1 MHHLEISETI
11 AQLWEVHLFL
21 LIRELGCCG
30 RQAQVYS
37 CLASSTLHFF
47 LASKLYS
54 REVRRKN
61 RPWSHCFF
69 YFIDSK
75 MEEFLIWTYFSKRFC
90 WELLRNPY
98 QQKNFKV
105 CFMCWNC
112 IGFRFKFVNF
122 YPVFVPTELLVIG
135 NLLNL
140 LLSQFIYLWNC
151 NKIISNH
158 FFHYRH
164 WTLVSIS
171 C

>member
-11 AQLWEVHLFL
+11 AQLCYVHLFL
-21 LIRELGCCG
+21 LIRKLGCCR

-47 LASKLYS
+47 LASNLYS
-54 REVRRKN
+54 RDVHRKN
-61 RPWSHCFF
+61 SPWSRHFF

-75 MEEFLIWTYFSKRFC
+75 MEEFLIWSYFSKRFC
-90 WELLRNPY
+90 QELLIRNPY

-105 CFMCWNC
+105 CFTCWNC
-112 IGFRFKFVNF
+112 IGFGFKFVNF
-122 YPVFVPTELLVIG
+122 YPVFVPSELLVIG

-151 NKIISNH
+151 NKIINN
-158 FFHYRH
+158 
-164 WTLVSIS
+164 
-171 C
+171 